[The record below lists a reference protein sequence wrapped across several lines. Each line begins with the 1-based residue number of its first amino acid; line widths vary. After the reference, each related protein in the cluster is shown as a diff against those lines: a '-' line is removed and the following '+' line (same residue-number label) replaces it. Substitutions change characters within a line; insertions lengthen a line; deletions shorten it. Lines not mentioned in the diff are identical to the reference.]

1 MLFKKS
7 NLYYLQVL
15 NIYKTKKPPSY
26 QLDGISE
33 TYQPRMA
40 DIISA

>member
-1 MLFKKS
+1 MH
-7 NLYYLQVL
+7 NLYKLRHRNKQ
-15 NIYKTKKPPSY
+15 KPPSY